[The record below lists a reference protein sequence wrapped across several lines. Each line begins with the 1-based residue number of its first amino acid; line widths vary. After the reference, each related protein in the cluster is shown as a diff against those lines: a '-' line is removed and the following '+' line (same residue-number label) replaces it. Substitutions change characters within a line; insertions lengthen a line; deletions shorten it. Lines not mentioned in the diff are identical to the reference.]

1 MPEDKNFLIKKTET
15 LIGFYRVEIEKCL
28 QLMNENPKN
37 KQYYTEKKRE
47 NEELLKEALNRL
59 NELLKD

>member
-15 LIGFYRVEIEKCL
+15 LVAFYRVEIEKCL

-37 KQYYTEKKRE
+37 KQYYAEKKRE

>member
-1 MPEDKNFLIKKTET
+1 
-15 LIGFYRVEIEKCL
+15 
-28 QLMNENPKN
+28 MNENPKN